1 MMKKKI
7 TKVLFL
13 LIPLILIFLISCSDK
28 QTKNVTEQDK
38 QLSQKIASKEYN
50 STPNPG
56 DNWYFADVM
65 SLSDDTYHTTLIEIK
80 LDKVVNVYCTLAE
93 YDVQNTYDFISSNID
108 NIYYEVSNDV
118 DQNVIDQFYL
128 YDIFYLYDYEANKEL
143 NEQTKF
149 LYCAKIVDI
158 KPGKYIIGRDVSKTN
173 DYYDDLEYYDFVYI
187 LYNSLDYYD
196 GYVLLFDDRN
206 SMTYTYSKSF
216 YEQYSSIIYEK
227 YLTKEYYFEDNNQKR
242 YKVNFESLLRDINS

>member
-7 TKVLFL
+7 IKAWL
-13 LIPLILIFLISCSDK
+13 LLMPLILIFLISCSDK
-28 QTKNVTEQDK
+28 QKVTEQDK
-38 QLSQKIASKEYN
+38 ELSLKIASKDYN
-50 STPNPG
+50 SAPNPG
-56 DNWYFADVM
+56 DNWYFVDVM

-80 LDKVVNVYCTLAE
+80 LDKIINVYCDLDE
-93 YDVQNTYDFISSNID
+93 YEVQNIYDFISNNVD
-108 NIYYEVSNDV
+108 HIYYEESDDV
-118 DQNVIDQFYL
+118 DQNAIDQFYL
-128 YDIFYLYDYEANKEL
+128 YDIIYLYDYETNKEL

-158 KPGKYIIGRDVSKTN
+158 KPGKYIIGRDISKTN
-173 DYYDDLEYYDFVYI
+173 DYYDDLDYYDFVYI

-227 YLTKEYYFEDNNQKR
+227 YLTKEYYFEDNNQER